1 MSCLKF
7 PLQIVRG
14 VILEKPA
21 ELLIPP
27 KKELIKNDF
36 LKHKQKKNLQVNTFE
51 RIDSVCTFRDSLSF
65 PIKSSSLSRQLGRFF
80 FLFLILCYYANSLR
94 L

>member
-7 PLQIVRG
+7 RVQIVCG

-51 RIDSVCTFRDSLSF
+51 RIESVCTFRDSLSF
-65 PIKSSSLSRQLGRFF
+65 PIKSSSLSRQLGRIFF
-80 FLFLILCYYANSLR
+80 DPLLLC
-94 L
+94 